1 MRAYLEERADRI
13 RGRRTKRKQARTAR
27 LRRQVLRYVL
37 LFTLLYLGIA
47 AFLKVQWSLPDPNSD
62 VKVSGNLVVSDAQVK
77 QVLMPLL
84 RKPVYT
90 LNPKELEARI
100 KSLPD
105 VNNAFVRRYL
115 FPRPHIAVHIME
127 EFPWASVA
135 AGPESPVC
143 GVVSETGKYIPVSQF
158 PRVPQPALKIFA
170 QPCVKLSE
178 SEVRS
183 WANCVNFVGAQTG
196 TMVDVVD
203 LRKPDDIRMQAGDL
217 QLRLGA
223 ADSTLLKRLNRL
235 PSILPVLST
244 LKEHVDYINL
254 GLDSNIPLKVSKMV
268 PKPDSVDANKRSRSN
283 GSTGSNNTATNSLA
297 PNAVTEPIVA
307 PAQRVTSQP
316 QTDGIV
322 PPVAPSRQVAA
333 QGASENL

>member
-37 LFTLLYLGIA
+37 LVSLLYVGVA
-47 AFLKVQWSLPDPNSD
+47 AFVKVQWSLPDPESD
-62 VKVSGNLVVSDAQVK
+62 VKVSGNLVVSSAQVK

-84 RKPVYT
+84 RKPVYS
-90 LNPKELEARI
+90 LNPKDLEARV

-143 GVVSETGKYIPVSQF
+143 GVVSETGRFIPVAQF
-158 PRVPQPALKIFA
+158 PNVPRPALMIFA
-170 QPCVKLSE
+170 EPCLKLSQ

-183 WANCVNFVGAQTG
+183 WANCVNFVSAQTG
-196 TMVDVVD
+196 TAVSVVD
-203 LRKPDDIRMQAGDL
+203 LRKSDDIRMLSGEL
-217 QLRLGA
+217 QLRLGS
-223 ADSTLLKRLNRL
+223 ADSGLMKRLNRL

-244 LKEHVDYINL
+244 IKEHVDYINL
-254 GLDSNIPLKVSKMV
+254 GLDSNIPLKVSKM
-268 PKPDSVDANKRSRSN
+268 PLRQER
-283 GSTGSNNTATNSLA
+283 TGSASGVQGGSAA
-297 PNAVTEPIVA
+297 PPAVPAAQVPMQEPSNPPAVA
-307 PAQRVTSQP
+307 DDQQS
-316 QTDGIV
+316 
-322 PPVAPSRQVAA
+322 PPTRQVASDQQA
-333 QGASENL
+333 GPPL

>member
-1 MRAYLEERADRI
+1 MAYIEERADRI

-37 LFTLLYLGIA
+37 LVSLLYVGVA
-47 AFLKVQWSLPDPNSD
+47 AFVKVQWSLPDPDSD
-62 VKVSGNLVVSDAQVK
+62 VKVSGNLVVSGAQVK

-84 RKPVYT
+84 RKPVYS
-90 LNPKELEARI
+90 LNPKELEARV

-143 GVVSETGKYIPVSQF
+143 GVVSETGRYIPVAQF
-158 PRVPQPALKIFA
+158 PNVPQPPLRIFA
-170 QPCVKLSE
+170 EPCVKLSQ

-183 WANCVNFVGAQTG
+183 WANCVNFVAAQTG
-196 TMVDVVD
+196 TTVDTVD
-203 LRKPDDIRMQAGDL
+203 LRKSDDIRMQAGEL
-217 QLRLGA
+217 QLRLGS
-223 ADSTLLKRLNRL
+223 ADSGLLKRLNRL

-244 LKEHVDYINL
+244 IKEHVDYINL
-254 GLDSNIPLKVSKMV
+254 GLDSNIPLKVSKMPIKQDHAGSAHRV
-268 PKPDSVDANKRSRSN
+268 PSAAALTS
-283 GSTGSNNTATNSLA
+283 A
-297 PNAVTEPIVA
+297 PSA
-307 PAQRVTSQP
+307 
-316 QTDGIV
+316 V
-322 PPVAPSRQVAA
+322 PPVSVPGQETTSAPSNAVNQIMQTRQVAA
-333 QGASENL
+333 DSTDTNL